1 MTKKIKMGHKV
12 KNPCFPM
19 LVGTTEGL
27 STGEREG
34 CREEGEAELAPTKLT
49 VKETGPAV
57 SINPLFVKQSTE
69 GASR

>member
-1 MTKKIKMGHKV
+1 MEGLIVGFV
-12 KNPCFPM
+12 LRCIVGL

-27 STGEREG
+27 STGKREG